1 MKRGVVLSIN
11 KRFVTLLTP
20 EGEFLKTKRQSRP
33 YKVGEEISFSCVKPK
48 FTFSF
53 STLHL
58 PAKKTVVFSL
68 ASSFLILISVLPSLF
83 TEHVSAYM
91 TFDVNPSIELELNDE
106 LEVLKLTGLN
116 RDGEL
121 VIKEIS
127 NWKGKNVKIVTNRIV
142 NTTKRLGYMEGKK
155 QIVVSTTLLDDD
167 KELDKNLK
175 AEIKKVSKQ
184 ENFAQTNLKVIP
196 ATKNDRDKAKEQ
208 GISTGKFVEE
218 KLDKETKEVKE
229 QVKETQVESSITSKK
244 SNRRQNEFLKKEMK
258 NQAAEQKQKA
268 IKSLKSNEKINEKKV
283 QSHEQK
289 QKVTMSK
296 ENEIKKKQVKKEKSL
311 KQQRQK
317 DKALRQQEQ
326 KGKSPKQ
333 QRQKDKATRQQ
344 EQKEYSPKQQR
355 QNESVSRQQEQKGKS
370 PKQPRQKEKLSNNQK
385 QKGKSPKQ
393 QPKKEKVSKH
403 QVQKDEAAKQHPQR
417 KNEPKQNPRGSQ
429 FDHKDIRNK

>member
-33 YKVGEEISFSCVKPK
+33 YKVGEEISFSCAKPK

-116 RDGEL
+116 KDGEL
-121 VIKEIS
+121 VIKGIS

-142 NTTKRLGYMEGKK
+142 KKTKQLGYMEGKK
-155 QIVVSTTLLDDD
+155 QIVVSTTLLEDD

-218 KLDKETKEVKE
+218 KLDKQSKEVKE
-229 QVKETQVESSITSKK
+229 QEKETQVESSITSKK
-244 SNRRQNEFLKKEMK
+244 RNSRKNEIPKNEIKK
-258 NQAAEQKQKA
+258 QATEQKQKA
-268 IKSLKSNEKINEKKV
+268 VKSLKGNEKLKEKKV

-296 ENEIKKKQVKKEKSL
+296 ENEIKKVQKEKVP
-311 KQQRQK
+311 KHQRQK
-317 DKALRQQEQ
+317 EKALREQ
-326 KGKSPKQ
+326 DLKGKAPKH
-333 QRQKDKATRQQ
+333 QKQKEKVPKQQ
-344 EQKEYSPKQQR
+344 EQKEKIPKQQK
-355 QNESVSRQQEQKGKS
+355 QKEKASRPQEQK
-370 PKQPRQKEKLSNNQK
+370 PRQKEGPPHQQRQK
-385 QKGKSPKQ
+385 EKVPKQ
-393 QPKKEKVSKH
+393 HQQKEKVSKH
-403 QVQKDEAAKQHPQR
+403 RVQKDEAAKQHPQR
-417 KNEPKQNPRGSQ
+417 KIHPSKIQEEVSSIIK
-429 FDHKDIRNK
+429 I